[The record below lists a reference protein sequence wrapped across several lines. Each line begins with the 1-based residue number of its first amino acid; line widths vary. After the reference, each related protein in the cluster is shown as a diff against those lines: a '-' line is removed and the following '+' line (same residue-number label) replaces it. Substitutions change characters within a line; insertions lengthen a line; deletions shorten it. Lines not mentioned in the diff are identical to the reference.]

1 MEEEFDNLKELIDA
15 NESLKQKLERITKQ
29 KLEMNKNLQKTKPK
43 LTGTKLFT
51 QTTGQYSNI
60 KSKLNAETAALNMK
74 TQEEINRIKKGE
86 LEMRGCSFTPA
97 INIKS
102 SEISQSQMYIPI
114 YDRPIPEKRV
124 EVQSNKEL
132 EYMNEL
138 QAIEEKKPKKKAD
151 PEFYKRQLDWQK
163 KNEEKQ
169 QNERLQKQL
178 SEHSEI
184 LKVPKINKDVSI
196 RTIGDTVDF
205 MERLR
210 LQEEKSK
217 YKRQVLDQKYYD
229 NSFKPKINAKSQ
241 LVSSRVYHQK
251 TVNEEED

>member
-29 KLEMNKNLQKTKPK
+29 KQEMNKTLQKAKPK
-43 LTGTKLFT
+43 LTGTKAFNT
-51 QTTGQYSNI
+51 TTGQYSNI

-74 TQEEINRIKKGE
+74 TQGEINKLKKEE
-86 LEMRGCSFTPA
+86 LEMRGCSFAPA
-97 INIKS
+97 LNTKS
-102 SEISQSQMYIPI
+102 LEISQSQVYVPI
-114 YDRPIPEKRV
+114 YERPIPEKRV

-132 EYMNEL
+132 DYMNEL
-138 QAIEEKKPKKKAD
+138 LAIEEKKPKKKAD
-151 PEFYKRQLDWQK
+151 PDFYQRQLDWQK
-163 KNEEKQ
+163 RNEEKQ

-178 SEHSEI
+178 SEHSEV
-184 LKVPKINKDVSI
+184 LKGPKINKDASQ
-196 RTIGDTVDF
+196 RTVGENMDF

-229 NSFKPKINAKSQ
+229 CSFKPKINAKSQ
-241 LVSSRVYHQK
+241 HVSSRVYHQK
-251 TVNEEED
+251 TVEEEE